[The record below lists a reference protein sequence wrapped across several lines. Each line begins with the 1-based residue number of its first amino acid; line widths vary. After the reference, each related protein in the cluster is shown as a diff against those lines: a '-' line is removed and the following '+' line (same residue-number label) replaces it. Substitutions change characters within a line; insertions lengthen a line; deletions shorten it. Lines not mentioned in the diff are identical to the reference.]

1 MKTINKLHWL
11 LLVTLI
17 AVACSSDPVD
27 VPDPPKK
34 PDEPT
39 PEPPKT
45 EIKEGLAT
53 SQKNQMLMKS

>member
-17 AVACSSDPVD
+17 AVACSSDPVV

-39 PEPPKT
+39 PEPPQT
-45 EIKEGLAT
+45 ASSWFVVIRQYLLGFR
-53 SQKNQMLMKS
+53 